1 MLCGR
6 PPSCQNSFFSLVTG
20 VSARYMYPFLLDQV
34 VVVSATVA
42 SDVGVMLFL
51 RSSPSDDCDS
61 GLVISF
67 FSQAFGTHSRSILNT
82 KTQGVLS
89 LVGSAVCVSVRDE

>member
-1 MLCGR
+1 MLCGG

-20 VSARYMYPFLLDQV
+20 VSARYMYPSLLDQV

-89 LVGSAVCVSVRDE
+89 LVVLCSLCQRSW